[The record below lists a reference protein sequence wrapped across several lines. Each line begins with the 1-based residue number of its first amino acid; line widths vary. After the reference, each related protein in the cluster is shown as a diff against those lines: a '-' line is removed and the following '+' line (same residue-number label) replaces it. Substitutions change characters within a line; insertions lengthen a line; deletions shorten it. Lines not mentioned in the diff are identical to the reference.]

1 VVSLRDDDLSTLKNI
16 IDCCRIITDHLEQ
29 GGLHALIV
37 RDAVS
42 MRLIQIGESV
52 SGLSAPFRASHTEL
66 PVERIVGM
74 RHRLAHAYLELD
86 LSRLTDV
93 VENHIPV
100 LARLAEEILEQL
112 D

>member
-93 VENHIPV
+93 IENHIPV